1 MSHFVRLTKGVA
13 DKGRLVPVNDIY
25 DYIEDQN
32 KDYYASAYYYNDK
45 HYEDFKQTGTIRGT
59 KDVTTNKIWFDF
71 DSASDPEVAQ
81 LETTELIRRL
91 EKFGIQRKNIEIY
104 FSGNKGF
111 HLVVTLN
118 RYITPDQVASICINK
133 FGTGLSS
140 LDRAV
145 YDPSRIFRVPGTRHQ
160 KSGLYKIPLTYN
172 QLHDYSIGQ
181 IKNLATSLDNIQED
195 FEWEVAYPK
204 EELFQTEEKKKATTA
219 LVDPVDFS
227 KKPQQWKNCKWA
239 LLQGNFKEGERHN
252 ALMVIAATCRGLG
265 YDKET
270 TYYMCK
276 SALKKQS
283 SLTGQ
288 DEFPKEELYTNII
301 EQSVFT
307 DNWEG
312 GQYSCQKPGWLQN
325 YCQSLGEHKCKAE
338 KEEPP
343 ILKIEEMGSLFSSYA
358 QNFEQNIIKT
368 GISSLDNHVMLCAS
382 TLNGLLGQPGAGK
395 TSMSLQYLLNTSVE
409 GINSTFFSLD
419 MGMPIVYAK
428 MIQKLT
434 GVNFKEVLRIF
445 KEDPKKAAVLTNELK
460 ELYKNVGFN
469 FKSGLTVP
477 DMKQTILEQE
487 QQRGDK
493 VKLVVIDY
501 LECIAGP
508 YSDQTANTGFIA
520 NQLKD
525 LANDLNT
532 CILLLLQ
539 TQKHS
544 TPDVSDP
551 LLSLKGVKGSSLI
564 EQSCSTILTL
574 WREGYNPKT
583 IEDDRY
589 ISFAIVKNR
598 FGSLWSGD
606 FSWHGVTGDI
616 RELTEE
622 EQEELVEFK
631 ARKQQAKVEAL
642 QQSTGWE

>member
-181 IKNLATSLDNIQED
+181 IKNLASSLDNIQED

-204 EELFQTEEKKKATTA
+204 EELFQTEEKKKTTTVLA
-219 LVDPVDFS
+219 DPVDFS

-276 SALKKQS
+276 SALKKQA

-368 GISSLDNHVMLCAS
+368 GINSLDNHVMLCAS

-409 GINSTFFSLD
+409 GISSTFFSLD

-469 FKSGLTVP
+469 FKSGP
-477 DMKQTILEQE
+477 DRLL
-487 QQRGDK
+487 R
-493 VKLVVIDY
+493 
-501 LECIAGP
+501 
-508 YSDQTANTGFIA
+508 
-520 NQLKD
+520 KD
-525 LANDLNT
+525 LV
-532 CILLLLQ
+532 
-539 TQKHS
+539 
-544 TPDVSDP
+544 P
-551 LLSLKGVKGSSLI
+551 
-564 EQSCSTILTL
+564 
-574 WREGYNPKT
+574 R
-583 IEDDRY
+583 
-589 ISFAIVKNR
+589 
-598 FGSLWSGD
+598 
-606 FSWHGVTGDI
+606 
-616 RELTEE
+616 
-622 EQEELVEFK
+622 
-631 ARKQQAKVEAL
+631 ARPRL
-642 QQSTGWE
+642 